1 MSAREQMR
9 DKLTLD
15 RRDFRDEKRDSYTR
29 HQVWNRM
36 RARQSELQAQHDE
49 AVDAQD
55 SRRALACRM
64 ALKALEARMAKVW
77 I

>member
-36 RARQSELQAQHDE
+36 QARMAELKAKHAA
-49 AVDAQD
+49 AVEEQNTI
-55 SRRALACRM
+55 RALACRM
-64 ALKALEARMAKVW
+64 AMTALQARMDKVW
-77 I
+77 V